1 MVLSTAQQIHS
12 LLEKTSDWD
21 KDERYMATSDLCTEL
36 QKDVKIEPQ
45 LERRVCAAVLKQLD
59 DSSNDV
65 QGIAVKCLGI
75 LLKKVQE
82 AQVGEI
88 CDKLCTLILE
98 GKPELR
104 DIYSIGLKTLISDV
118 PDAMGPSVA
127 KRLTARL
134 LGGVQ
139 KEEAK
144 LECLDNLTDLMRR
157 FGHEVEPEHNRV
169 IEALLVQLG
178 QERAVVRKR
187 ATACLGSIAVVL
199 SDALLNKLVVHLL
212 AQIKGSDRADIVRT
226 LIQAIGT
233 ISRTVGFRL
242 GRHLDAIVPLFLKFI
257 GDMDDEDMHTEAASE
272 LRDNC
277 FQGFESFVLRCPR
290 EVTPHLDK
298 ILEVVLR
305 FARYDP
311 NYSYDSDDVD
321 ADADVGGGQQEE
333 EEDFMEDD
341 FGGGSDDDDTSW
353 KVRRSAL
360 RVVRAIVTTRTERL
374 EWLCGSC
381 CDVLVSRFKE
391 REENVRVDV
400 FGCFTS
406 LLEAAGAQDARQR
419 QASAANAAMMDTT
432 DDVGETAAVALL
444 RAKLPQI
451 LRAAQRQIKVGSGSS
466 WGPKTTAAAW
476 QMLRALCR
484 TLRGGLS
491 GPHMG
496 PLVGAALLCLK
507 DKHQGLKLEALLFL
521 RLALETHPAAAM
533 HPYLPQLVPAVTACV
548 SEEGYKVIAE
558 ALRVVSALVV
568 CMCPEDAAAAPSVDW
583 RPYVMPLYE
592 AVLSRLSAHDIDQEI
607 KECAIGAMG
616 VLLAHMGPALGPQLP
631 AVLALLMDRLRNE
644 ITRVATLRA
653 LAQISSSPVRVDLG
667 PVLTDATQELAL
679 LLRQQSRPLK
689 QAALEALLALLRG
702 NAARMDGALLA
713 RVVAEAA
720 PLVSDA
726 DLHLAHLALQVV
738 SAVLAASPTEAPAAI
753 KDSAMPSALALAA
766 SPLLQGPALAS
777 LLDLLRAL
785 VAVDAAGLRFNDLLA
800 MLHGTAKGGGGAA
813 PAPRQAIGNLAQCVA
828 AVCAAAKES
837 ER

>member
-118 PDAMGPSVA
+118 PDATGPSVA

-298 ILEVVLR
+298 ILDVVLR

-321 ADADVGGGQQEE
+321 AEVGGGQQEE

-419 QASAANAAMMDTT
+419 QA
-432 DDVGETAAVALL
+432 
-444 RAKLPQI
+444 
-451 LRAAQRQIKVGSGSS
+451 
-466 WGPKTTAAAW
+466 
-476 QMLRALCR
+476 
-484 TLRGGLS
+484 
-491 GPHMG
+491 
-496 PLVGAALLCLK
+496 
-507 DKHQGLKLEALLFL
+507 
-521 RLALETHPAAAM
+521 
-533 HPYLPQLVPAVTACV
+533 
-548 SEEGYKVIAE
+548 
-558 ALRVVSALVV
+558 
-568 CMCPEDAAAAPSVDW
+568 
-583 RPYVMPLYE
+583 
-592 AVLSRLSAHDIDQEI
+592 
-607 KECAIGAMG
+607 
-616 VLLAHMGPALGPQLP
+616 
-631 AVLALLMDRLRNE
+631 
-644 ITRVATLRA
+644 
-653 LAQISSSPVRVDLG
+653 
-667 PVLTDATQELAL
+667 
-679 LLRQQSRPLK
+679 
-689 QAALEALLALLRG
+689 
-702 NAARMDGALLA
+702 
-713 RVVAEAA
+713 
-720 PLVSDA
+720 
-726 DLHLAHLALQVV
+726 
-738 SAVLAASPTEAPAAI
+738 
-753 KDSAMPSALALAA
+753 
-766 SPLLQGPALAS
+766 
-777 LLDLLRAL
+777 
-785 VAVDAAGLRFNDLLA
+785 
-800 MLHGTAKGGGGAA
+800 
-813 PAPRQAIGNLAQCVA
+813 
-828 AVCAAAKES
+828 
-837 ER
+837 